1 MLIIPQHS
9 EATFVCSI
17 YNKVSLSFS
26 VTPRLCVREIT
37 GKRVRAATEGRPYT
51 VSLAHEWVSP
61 FPPLGGAKEGLSG
74 SPFYLLCERA
84 ALFCGGT

>member
-9 EATFVCSI
+9 EATFACSI

-37 GKRVRAATEGRPYT
+37 CKKVRAATAGRPYT
-51 VSLAHEWVSP
+51 ATLAHEWVLP
-61 FPPLGGAKEGLSG
+61 FPPLGEG
-74 SPFYLLCERA
+74 
-84 ALFCGGT
+84 

>member
-51 VSLAHEWVSP
+51 ITLAHQ
-61 FPPLGGAKEGLSG
+61 
-74 SPFYLLCERA
+74 
-84 ALFCGGT
+84 

>member
-37 GKRVRAATEGRPYT
+37 CKKVSPATESRPYT
-51 VSLAHEWVSP
+51 ITLAHQ
-61 FPPLGGAKEGLSG
+61 
-74 SPFYLLCERA
+74 
-84 ALFCGGT
+84 